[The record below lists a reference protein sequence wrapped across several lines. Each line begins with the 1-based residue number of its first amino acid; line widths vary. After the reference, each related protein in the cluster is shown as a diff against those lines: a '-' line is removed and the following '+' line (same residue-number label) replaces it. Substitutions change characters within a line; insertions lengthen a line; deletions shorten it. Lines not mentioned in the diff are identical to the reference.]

1 MTVRSS
7 SGETG
12 RRREAKS
19 AEERDGNERGE
30 RKEEIAD
37 RENGGAAKTDEKYE
51 LRCA

>member
-19 AEERDGNERGE
+19 AEEREGNERGD
-30 RKEEIAD
+30 KNEEIAD
-37 RENGGAAKTDEKYE
+37 RENEGAAKTEEKYE
-51 LRCA
+51 SKWA